1 MTPTTTVPF
10 TITDEA
16 VALLRETG
24 LQKEFE
30 QIIEQLKQFVP
41 GLLNIRARVMTMYD
55 EGNRPIILIDCDM
68 LDRHLE
74 NEPTQWEWGE
84 LFSSMFPSEVRE
96 HFGVLID
103 FGGPNAR

>member
-1 MTPTTTVPF
+1 MTTTTTVPF

-16 VALLRETG
+16 VALLRELG

-41 GLLNIRARVMTMYD
+41 GLLSIQVRVMTMYD
-55 EGNRPIILIDCDM
+55 EGNRQIVLVECEM
-68 LDRHLE
+68 LDRQLE
-74 NEPTQWEWGE
+74 DDSTQRDWGM
-84 LFSSMFPSEVRE
+84 LFSSLFPSEVRE
-96 HFGVLID
+96 HFGVLIY

>member
-16 VALLRETG
+16 VELLRELG

-30 QIIEQLKQFVP
+30 QIIKQLKQFVP
-41 GLLNIRARVMTMYD
+41 GLLSIHVSVMTMYD
-55 EGNRPIILIDCDM
+55 EGNRQIVAIDCEI
-68 LDRHLE
+68 LDRQME
-74 NEPTQWEWGE
+74 DDPTQREWGE
-84 LFSSMFPSEVRE
+84 LFSLTFPSEVRE
-96 HFGVLID
+96 HFGVLLL